1 MCAESCATTSGEL
14 GSRWANPSFRERSSR
29 GIAGEITELADITRF
44 RAGCPSWCT
53 AVPKAAAAVAPL
65 LPPSC
70 LVLLTLPLPEHHP
83 AASPR
88 HGRPPPPLLCVP
100 TRVDP
105 RHRVERRKLR
115 LGVVPSAGRARLP
128 LLPFDRHTPAIRT
141 GRPHQKIAGL
151 PRRSDRPKM
160 RARWVV
166 AATPHFD
173 SKLPSRVWT
182 TNHHQVRPA
191 VVLAAPPSPLGMDG
205 KGQSSQKKKGGK
217 GHEWACTTADYCK
230 PESCRSRRLTRL
242 KKQQVGT
249 VAQAAGCGRHLFFK
263 AGIKHCRPDT
273 YGHDQSPETRIR
285 APALLPSSSMSYGVA
300 STQCLGS
307 A

>member
-1 MCAESCATTSGEL
+1 LTPGSSEIGEKFGAGCPQLLASVTIAEEGLLHSDGTARRWLVVGHGMCAESCATTSGEQ

-105 RHRVERRKLR
+105 RHRVDRRKLR

-191 VVLAAPPSPLGMDG
+191 VLLAAPPGTSAWMAKD
-205 KGQSSQKKKGGK
+205 KVRKKKGARDTSGRVLLRITVNLK
-217 GHEWACTTADYCK
+217 AADH
-230 PESCRSRRLTRL
+230 
-242 KKQQVGT
+242 
-249 VAQAAGCGRHLFFK
+249 AASH
-263 AGIKHCRPDT
+263 A
-273 YGHDQSPETRIR
+273 
-285 APALLPSSSMSYGVA
+285 
-300 STQCLGS
+300 
-307 A
+307 